1 VVRSLLIRGM
11 LVGAVGAVLAFAF
24 AWVFGEPSINFAI
37 AVEEAH
43 APAGPAEPEVVSRT
57 VQSTL
62 GLGVAFLL
70 YGSAFGG
77 LFALAFAFAYG
88 RVGALA
94 ARPTSVL
101 VAVVA
106 FVAVYLVP
114 FLKYPPNPPAVGNPD
129 TIGRR
134 SMLYVLL
141 VLVCVLA
148 AIGALLIGRNA
159 LPRLGGW
166 DATLVAVGAFVLVAA
181 VAGAVFPGVD
191 EVAEFPAS
199 ALWRFR
205 LASLGTQ
212 AVLWTTLGLLFGA
225 LTDLSARR
233 VVAGRRDRSAA
244 PAVPTG

>member
-1 VVRSLLIRGM
+1 MVRSLLIRGM
-11 LVGAVGAVLAFAF
+11 LVGAVSAVLAFVF
-24 AWVFGEPSINFAI
+24 AWVFGEPSINVAI
-37 AVEEAH
+37 AFEEAH
-43 APAGPAEPEVVSRT
+43 VSAGPAEPEVVSRT

-77 LFALAFAFAYG
+77 LFALAFAFAFG

-101 VAVVA
+101 VAVVG

-114 FLKYPPNPPAVGNPD
+114 FLKYPPNPPAVGDPD

-148 AIGALLIGRNA
+148 AIGAVLIGRNA
-159 LPRLGGW
+159 LSQLGGW

-191 EVAEFPAS
+191 EVSDFPAT

-212 AVLWTTLGLLFGA
+212 AVLWATLGLLFGA
-225 LTDLSARR
+225 LTDRSMRQAAAGRSARP
-233 VVAGRRDRSAA
+233 AA
-244 PAVPTG
+244 PAVPSG